1 MGMKKKKVA
10 LGLWVETI
18 VITCICFAIGLGVG
32 TALSQP
38 VSDSMMSG
46 ITQAADTGSTSLT
59 DRLNAEAGVAEQS
72 ADIDV
77 SVSGITALEIF
88 GVSLLLASI
97 AGIISVSRITKCEP
111 IKILMER
118 N

>member
-1 MGMKKKKVA
+1 LKAMGMKKKKVA
-10 LGLWVETI
+10 LGLWVEIFT
-18 VITCICFAIGLGVG
+18 ITCICFALGMGVG
-32 TALSQP
+32 TMLSQP
-38 VSDSMMSG
+38 VSDMILAGQSN
-46 ITQAADTGSTSLT
+46 ST
-59 DRLNAEAGVAEQS
+59 NVN
-72 ADIDV
+72 V
-77 SVSGITALEIF
+77 SVSILTAMQIL